1 VRVAI
6 DLGCIPR
13 NGAESLPILA
23 WEYSPDV
30 LYGFDPGDALEEG
43 EFQRG
48 GMKVV
53 LRRAAAWTHD
63 GTVMFHE
70 DGSGSRVSSEYGVEI
85 PCIDFSKWLEVLK
98 LKGKADEIFVKMD
111 IEGAEVP
118 VLEKMIADGTDAL
131 VDELLVEW
139 HGQTVDGFRCPSRE
153 WWL

>member
-1 VRVAI
+1 MRVAI

-23 WEYSPDV
+23 WEYSPNI
-30 LYGFDPGDALEEG
+30 LYGFDAGDDLVEG
-43 EFQRG
+43 EFQKG
-48 GMKVV
+48 SMKVV

-63 GTVMFHE
+63 GTVLFHE
-70 DGSGSRVSSEYGVEI
+70 DGSGSRLGEYGVEV
-85 PCIDFSKWLEVLK
+85 PCFDFSAWLQVLK
-98 LKGKADEIFVKMD
+98 LKSKAKEIFVKMD

-118 VLEKMIADGTDAL
+118 ILEKMIADGTDAL

-139 HGQTVDGFRCPSRE
+139 HGKVVDGYCCPARE